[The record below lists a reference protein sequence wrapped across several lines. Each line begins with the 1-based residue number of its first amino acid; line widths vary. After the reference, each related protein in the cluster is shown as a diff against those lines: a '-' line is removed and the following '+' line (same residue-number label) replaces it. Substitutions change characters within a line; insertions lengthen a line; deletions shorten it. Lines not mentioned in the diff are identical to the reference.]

1 MVLYDN
7 THYPTKELKQRIR
20 DLAVAGIPLYLIAKI
35 VKLDDET
42 VSKHYEYELSCSQ
55 AEMVQR
61 IAKVVAIQAEAGDP
75 KSQALY
81 LKTQGAKFG
90 FVEKQ
95 IVETK
100 NSDDTKELKDKLI
113 ELEAKFQRDY

>member
-7 THYPTKELKQRIR
+7 THKTTPVMKQRIA
-20 DLAVAGIPLYLIAKI
+20 DLAMAGIPLYLIAKI

-42 VSKHYEYELSCSQ
+42 ITKHYSYELTCSQ

-61 IAKVVAIQAEAGDP
+61 IAKVVAMQAENGNE

-81 LKTQGAKFG
+81 LKTQGAKYG

-95 IVETK
+95 VVESVSTEETK
-100 NSDDTKELKDKLI
+100 DLKEQIKALEDKYKR
-113 ELEAKFQRDY
+113 EY